1 MARLVHCVL
10 CAMFHTLRAAGS
22 IRTIMS
28 KKYSNMQT
36 NNKEATQTGKD
47 PLYKTDWGFILLL
60 TVIVLLYHGW
70 FLLRE

>member
-36 NNKEATQTGKD
+36 NNKEATQ
-47 PLYKTDWGFILLL
+47 PNC
-60 TVIVLLYHGW
+60 
-70 FLLRE
+70 